1 MGLARFLKLLAMPQ
15 RIDAEQLH
23 RLLLYWRRKRKDEKN
38 KNDPDFGTSVF
49 SEYSVIPNSGMVNTA
64 KNNKVTFPKS
74 SSSID
79 NIVYSSETWKFSNP
93 YTVTDSYS
101 DHYMLYATGTYL
113 KESS

>member
-49 SEYSVIPNSGMVNTA
+49 SEYSVILNSGMVNTA

-74 SSSID
+74 SAAVSSD
-79 NIVYSSETWKFSNP
+79 TAALLYCFWQRSGRKGLRVAAYSP
-93 YTVTDSYS
+93 YSA
-101 DHYMLYATGTYL
+101 M
-113 KESS
+113 